1 MIIAIDTETLQSL
14 WICSRHGLLVN
25 YMLLLRTEG
34 QGRAENCFF
43 LPGAVNFLT
52 AAPGKFLTAQPMFAF
67 YLGDKEIMIDY
78 GEHVH

>member
-1 MIIAIDTETLQSL
+1 MQRI
-14 WICSRHGLLVN
+14 V
-25 YMLLLRTEG
+25 
-34 QGRAENCFF
+34 FF
-43 LPGAVNFLT
+43 LPAAVNFLT